1 MKGIPNTRNVTKQSD
16 GYYLR
21 KYINGKHTYLGFG
34 TTLIIALMKLDWC
47 KANGWKKYPQS
58 YRYILKTPWGYVIR
72 KWNGKELQN
81 LGMLDTY
88 EEAEQEVELLKKC
101 NWDLEALIN
110 LDEREDNETI
120 FLNKSMGVE
129 V

>member
-58 YRYILKTPWGYVIR
+58 YRYILKTQWGYVIR

-81 LGMLDTY
+81 LGMFDTY
-88 EEAEQEVELLKKC
+88 EDAEREVELLKKC
-101 NWDLEALIN
+101 NWDLEVLIN
-110 LDEREDNETI
+110 LDERENNETI